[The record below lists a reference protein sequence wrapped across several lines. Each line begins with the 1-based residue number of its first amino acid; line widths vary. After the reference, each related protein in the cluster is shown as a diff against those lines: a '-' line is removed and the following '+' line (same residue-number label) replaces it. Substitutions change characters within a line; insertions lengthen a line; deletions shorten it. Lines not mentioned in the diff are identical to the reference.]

1 MIIVDNSEFM
11 RNGDYIPTRLEAQQD
26 AANLLVGAKTQSH
39 PESTVG
45 VAAGTELLV
54 SPTEDVGKL
63 LGAVH
68 DLQISRKG
76 ATFGLSSST
85 SSSAMSSK
93 KGSKK
98 KDSADVTAAIQVA
111 SLALKHRKNKNGA
124 QRIVLFIGSPLDGID
139 GRALAK
145 AGRQL
150 KKNNVSIDVVAM
162 GELEANE
169 DKLKELVDAAN
180 GRSGSEGEER
190 SCHLVTIPA
199 GVLPS
204 DVLASSP
211 IVHGGSGGS
220 AFAASAAAAAA
231 GAGGNFGASAGGDN
245 AFADFGGVDPNMD
258 PELAMALRVSMEE
271 ERARQER
278 LAAQAQAEAS
288 EETKDAEM
296 SDAGGGA
303 AAAAPSEAAPS
314 AMDLGLSE
322 EEALLQQA
330 LAMSMNENEPPP
342 PAAAEE
348 DSKPSAASMETEEED
363 DDDEAAAMQL
373 ALQMSLAQAEEE
385 TASAEE
391 KPKAQQQFQDP
402 QFVNQLLGSLPGV
415 DPSDPL
421 IQQALLYRKAL
432 RARLKELPAH
442 ARLHTRTLVGLRP
455 ARTGG
460 APVSIC
466 LACRGA
472 GSMVLWSGL
481 GRLTLDIPRVE

>member
-63 LGAVH
+63 LNAVH
-68 DLQISRKG
+68 NLEVSRKG
-76 ATFGLSSST
+76 VSFGISPAAVAT
-85 SSSAMSSK
+85 K
-93 KGSKK
+93 KGKK

-111 SLALKHRKNKNGA
+111 SLALKHRKNKNGS
-124 QRIVLFIGSPLDGID
+124 QRIVLFIGSPLDGIE
-139 GRALAK
+139 GKVLAK

-180 GRSGSEGEER
+180 GRAAAEEGAER
-190 SCHLVTIPA
+190 TCHLVTIPA

-231 GAGGNFGASAGGDN
+231 GAGANFGSPGGGGAD

-278 LAAQAQAEAS
+278 LAAQAEAS
-288 EETKDAEM
+288 SGAEESKDAEM
-296 SDAGGGA
+296 ADAGGSSGE
-303 AAAAPSEAAPS
+303 AAAPPAAPS

-330 LAMSMNENEPPP
+330 LAMSMNENEPPSQESAAAAAQDSK
-342 PAAAEE
+342 PAAA
-348 DSKPSAASMETEEED
+348 SMDTED
-363 DDDEAAAMQL
+363 DEEAAAMQL
-373 ALQMSLAQAEEE
+373 ALQMSLAQAEQ
-385 TASAEE
+385 E
-391 KPKAQQQFQDP
+391 KPSGDSKAGDGKQQFQDP

-415 DPSDPL
+415 NPNDPA
-421 IQQALLYRKAL
+421 IQSALQNMKKGDDDDKDKKKDADDK
-432 RARLKELPAH
+432 KE
-442 ARLHTRTLVGLRP
+442 
-455 ARTGG
+455 
-460 APVSIC
+460 
-466 LACRGA
+466 
-472 GSMVLWSGL
+472 
-481 GRLTLDIPRVE
+481 

>member
-1 MIIVDNSEFM
+1 MPLESCMIIVDNSEFM
-11 RNGDYIPTRLEAQQD
+11 RNGDYVPTRLEAQQD

-63 LGAVH
+63 LNAVH
-68 DLQISRKG
+68 SLQISRSG
-76 ATFGLSSST
+76 NS
-85 SSSAMSSK
+85 
-93 KGSKK
+93 

-124 QRIVLFIGSPLDGID
+124 QRIVLFIGSPLDGLD
-139 GRALAK
+139 GRVLAK

-150 KKNNVSIDVVAM
+150 KKNNVAIDVVAM

-180 GRSGSEGEER
+180 GRASAEDGAER
-190 SCHLVTIPA
+190 TCNLVTIPA

-211 IVHGGSGGS
+211 IIHGGTGGS

-231 GAGGNFGASAGGDN
+231 GVGSPGGGGAD
-245 AFADFGGVDPNMD
+245 AFAEFGGVDPNMD

-278 LAAQAQAEAS
+278 LAAQAQAEAAAGS
-288 EETKDAEM
+288 SNEDSKDAEM
-296 SDAGGGA
+296 SDAAGGA
-303 AAAAPSEAAPS
+303 VSSSGDAGASSSAVPS

-330 LAMSMNENEPPP
+330 LAMSMNENEPP
-342 PAAAEE
+342 AAAAASEE
-348 DSKPSAASMETEEED
+348 DSKPAAAASMETEEE

-373 ALQMSLAQAEEE
+373 ALQMSLNESANAN
-385 TASAEE
+385 ASASASASDTKQED
-391 KPKAQQQFQDP
+391 PKQQFQDP
-402 QFVNQLLGSLPGV
+402 KFVNQLLGSLPGV
-415 DPSDPL
+415 NPNDPA
-421 IQQALLYRKAL
+421 IQSALQSMK
-432 RARLKELPAH
+432 KEEED
-442 ARLHTRTLVGLRP
+442 G
-455 ARTGG
+455 
-460 APVSIC
+460 
-466 LACRGA
+466 
-472 GSMVLWSGL
+472 
-481 GRLTLDIPRVE
+481 DDKDQKKDDDKKE

>member
-1 MIIVDNSEFM
+1 MPLESCMIIVDNSEFM

-68 DLQISRKG
+68 DLKISRKG
-76 ATFGLSSST
+76 ASFGLGPA
-85 SSSAMSSK
+85 AMAASGK
-93 KGSKK
+93 KGKK

-124 QRIVLFIGSPLDGID
+124 QRIVLFIGSPLDGIESK
-139 GRALAK
+139 ALTK
-145 AGRQL
+145 VGKQL
-150 KKNNVSIDVVAM
+150 KKSNVSIDVVAM

-169 DKLKELVDAAN
+169 EKLKELVDAAN
-180 GRSGSEGEER
+180 GRVAEGVER
-190 SCHLVTIPA
+190 TCHLVTIPA

-211 IVHGGSGGS
+211 VIHGAGGGS
-220 AFAASAAAAAA
+220 AFAASAAISAA
-231 GAGGNFGASAGGDN
+231 GAGGDFGSGGAGGGAN

-278 LAAQAQAEAS
+278 LAAQAQAEGAAAS
-288 EETKDAEM
+288 EESKDAEM
-296 SDAGGGA
+296 SDAGGGGA
-303 AAAAPSEAAPS
+303 AAAAAATSQPS

-330 LAMSMNENEPPP
+330 LAMSMNENEPAPQASA
-342 PAAAEE
+342 PAED
-348 DSKPSAASMETEEED
+348 DSKPAAAASMETEE

-373 ALQMSLAQAEEE
+373 ALQMSLAQAEEDDKKKE
-385 TASAEE
+385 SGGGGGGDDG
-391 KPKAQQQFQDP
+391 KPKEQFQDP

-415 DPSDPL
+415 NPNDPA
-421 IQQALLYRKAL
+421 IQSALQNMKKDDETEDD
-432 RARLKELPAH
+432 KEKKKE
-442 ARLHTRTLVGLRP
+442 G
-455 ARTGG
+455 
-460 APVSIC
+460 
-466 LACRGA
+466 
-472 GSMVLWSGL
+472 
-481 GRLTLDIPRVE
+481 DDKK

>member
-1 MIIVDNSEFM
+1 MPLESCMIIVDNSEFM
-11 RNGDYIPTRLEAQQD
+11 RNGDYVPTRLEAQQD

-68 DLQISRKG
+68 DLTISRK
-76 ATFGLSSST
+76 
-85 SSSAMSSK
+85 
-93 KGSKK
+93 
-98 KDSADVTAAIQVA
+98 VTESVTCAIQVA

-124 QRIVLFIGSPLDGID
+124 QRIVLFVGSPLNGVES
-139 GRALAK
+139 RALAK

-162 GELEANE
+162 GELETNE
-169 DKLKELVDAAN
+169 SKLKELVDAAN
-180 GRSGSEGEER
+180 GRNSEETER

-220 AFAASAAAAAA
+220 AFAASAAAANVNA
-231 GAGGNFGASAGGDN
+231 NFGASAGGADN

-278 LAAQAQAEAS
+278 LAAQAAAAAE
-288 EETKDAEM
+288 EEGKDAEM
-296 SDAGGGA
+296 SDAA
-303 AAAAPSEAAPS
+303 PAAPQESAAAPS

-330 LAMSMNENEPPP
+330 LAMSMNENEPAASESKP
-342 PAAAEE
+342 PAMEE
-348 DSKPSAASMETEEED
+348 DDA

-385 TASAEE
+385 Q
-391 KPKAQQQFQDP
+391 PKESSTSSDD
-402 QFVNQLLGSLPGV
+402 NISQLVGSLPGV
-415 DPSDPL
+415 NPNDPA
-421 IQQALLYRKAL
+421 IQSALSNMEQDGKPA
-432 RARLKELPAH
+432 AKDDNDDDKKKE
-442 ARLHTRTLVGLRP
+442 
-455 ARTGG
+455 
-460 APVSIC
+460 
-466 LACRGA
+466 
-472 GSMVLWSGL
+472 
-481 GRLTLDIPRVE
+481 

>member
-1 MIIVDNSEFM
+1 MPLESCMIIVDNSEFM

-76 ATFGLSSST
+76 SSFGIVGTSSSSST
-85 SSSAMSSK
+85 SSEAK
-93 KGSKK
+93 KGKK
-98 KDSADVTAAIQVA
+98 KDSADLTAAIQVA
-111 SLALKHRKNKNGA
+111 SLALKHRKNKNGS

-139 GRALAK
+139 GRTLAK

-169 DKLKELVDAAN
+169 EKLKELVDAAN
-180 GRSGSEGEER
+180 GRVAEGEGAER

-231 GAGGNFGASAGGDN
+231 GAGGDFGSGGGGGGAN

-278 LAAQAQAEAS
+278 LAEAARNEATNATS
-288 EETKDAEM
+288 EEGKDAEM
-296 SDAGGGA
+296 SDAGA
-303 AAAAPSEAAPS
+303 ASGDAEGVASATAAPS

-330 LAMSMNENEPPP
+330 LAMSMNENDPSSSAG
-342 PAAAEE
+342 AASD
-348 DSKPSAASMETEEED
+348 DSKPVASMETGDD

-385 TASAEE
+385 KGGSSSNATAEGEAG
-391 KPKAQQQFQDP
+391 KQQFQDP

-415 DPSDPL
+415 NPNDPA
-421 IQQALLYRKAL
+421 IQSALQNMNKDDDDKKKGDDADK
-432 RARLKELPAH
+432 KE
-442 ARLHTRTLVGLRP
+442 
-455 ARTGG
+455 
-460 APVSIC
+460 
-466 LACRGA
+466 
-472 GSMVLWSGL
+472 
-481 GRLTLDIPRVE
+481 

>member
-11 RNGDYIPTRLEAQQD
+11 RNGDYVPTRLEAQQD

-76 ATFGLSSST
+76 ASFGKS
-85 SSSAMSSK
+85 
-93 KGSKK
+93 GNK

-124 QRIVLFIGSPLDGID
+124 QRIVLFIGSPLDGIE

-162 GELEANE
+162 GELETNE

-180 GRSGSEGEER
+180 GRATEEDAER
-190 SCHLVTIPA
+190 SCHLVTIPT

-211 IVHGGSGGS
+211 IIHGGSGGS

-231 GAGGNFGASAGGDN
+231 GGNFGSPGGGANND
-245 AFADFGGVDPNMD
+245 FADFGGVDPNMD
-258 PELAMALRVSMEE
+258 PELAMALRISMEE

-278 LAAQAQAEAS
+278 LAAQAAPEAA
-288 EETKDAEM
+288 EETKDDEMADASAE
-296 SDAGGGA
+296 A
-303 AAAAPSEAAPS
+303 APAAAPA

-330 LAMSMNENEPPP
+330 LAMSMNEHEPPS
-342 PAAAEE
+342 AQE
-348 DSKPSAASMETEEED
+348 DSKPAAAASMETEE
-363 DDDEAAAMQL
+363 DDEAAAMQL

-385 TASAEE
+385 TAKEE
-391 KPKAQQQFQDP
+391 PKQQFQDP

-415 DPSDPL
+415 NPNDPA
-421 IQQALLYRKAL
+421 IQSALSNIQKDDDEDDKK
-432 RARLKELPAH
+432 KEAE
-442 ARLHTRTLVGLRP
+442 
-455 ARTGG
+455 
-460 APVSIC
+460 
-466 LACRGA
+466 
-472 GSMVLWSGL
+472 
-481 GRLTLDIPRVE
+481 DDKKE